1 MKDKL
6 KKISIFCITLILA
19 LIATCNFSIA
29 IKARKYTTYEINLN
43 DKVTVGRVL
52 INGTEIPKERY
63 ISDKVK
69 INQNGDL
76 YTSENGKIKIISSV
90 IDDIIINF
98 NTDNYNNIEVLKDGT
113 KQPMH
118 DNLFMIHENM
128 LQLTKS
134 SLNKYSIV
142 IFFVSYA
149 ILFLCVWEIK
159 RILNKIKDNKIKLY
173 DIVLFAISVFIIYFA
188 NIYYLIALFR
198 YLIIIPIIVI
208 IGIGIYYLKDSIKE
222 NLHSGYLILA
232 VTLGITMLFL
242 LPPFHV
248 PDEAKHFI
256 KSYEMSYGIVKDDG
270 YVNLP
275 VSLENFIYKYNS
287 GALNYKITYNGKNYF
302 LDLFEKG
309 EYNIFSNNF
318 TGYTNTRYLSIIPYI
333 PSAIFIGIFRVVKF
347 SPIFLILIGKLVNL
361 LLTIIICYYSI
372 KNIPKYKKTLF
383 VVTLFPIFIQQA
395 ASVNMD
401 YLTNL
406 VIIFFVSNVMQMKY
420 SKDIIKNKQLI
431 LIVVI
436 SIILAYCKFGYF
448 PILLLVL
455 LIPNSNFKN
464 SKLAIIYKILIVLIP
479 SFLSYLDN
487 MSLGISENKP
497 YYTFRFAIQHPLT
510 CAKVYYN
517 TALWRMDLDLFR
529 GMFDG
534 FGVSTKWNDPLILAI
549 LCIIYTLLIAIKDD
563 NDAKF
568 SKVDKILLLIPSLLI
583 IGIVYSAMFF
593 GWTYLGADKIDGL
606 QPRYFIPAILCIHLC
621 LTNGLFEF
629 NAKNKNI
636 IYNYLILSVFLFSL
650 YTIANGF
657 YNIKI

>member
-1 MKDKL
+1 M
-6 KKISIFCITLILA
+6 
-19 LIATCNFSIA
+19 
-29 IKARKYTTYEINLN
+29 
-43 DKVTVGRVL
+43 
-52 INGTEIPKERY
+52 
-63 ISDKVK
+63 
-69 INQNGDL
+69 
-76 YTSENGKIKIISSV
+76 
-90 IDDIIINF
+90 
-98 NTDNYNNIEVLKDGT
+98 
-113 KQPMH
+113 
-118 DNLFMIHENM
+118 
-128 LQLTKS
+128 
-134 SLNKYSIV
+134 
-142 IFFVSYA
+142 
-149 ILFLCVWEIK
+149 
-159 RILNKIKDNKIKLY
+159 
-173 DIVLFAISVFIIYFA
+173 
-188 NIYYLIALFR
+188 
-198 YLIIIPIIVI
+198 
-208 IGIGIYYLKDSIKE
+208 
-222 NLHSGYLILA
+222 
-232 VTLGITMLFL
+232 TLGITMLFL

-529 GMFDG
+529 GM
-534 FGVSTKWNDPLILAI
+534 
-549 LCIIYTLLIAIKDD
+549 LIAIKDD
-563 NDAKF
+563 NDAQF
-568 SKVDKILLLIPSLLI
+568 SKVDKILLLLPSLLLL
-583 IGIVYSAMFF
+583 GIVYSAMFF

>member
-188 NIYYLIALFR
+188 NIYYLIAVFR
-198 YLIIIPIIVI
+198 HLIVIPIIVI
-208 IGIGIYYLKDSIKE
+208 IGTCIYYLKDNIKG
-222 NLHSGYLILA
+222 NLHNGYLLLA
-232 VTLGITMLFL
+232 VSLGITMLFI

-256 KSYEMSYGIVKDDG
+256 KSYEMSYGVVKDDG

-275 VSLENFIYKYNS
+275 ESLDNFIYKYS
-287 GALNYKITYNGKNYF
+287 HSLLNYNVKFSGKNYF
-302 LDLFEKG
+302 ADILECGNYRYISQHITK
-309 EYNIFSNNF
+309 
-318 TGYTNTRYLSIIPYI
+318 YTNTRFLSIIPYI
-333 PSAIFIGIFRVVKF
+333 PSAIFIGLFRICNL
-347 SPIFLILIGKLVNL
+347 SPISLILIGKLVNL
-361 LLTIIICYYSI
+361 LLTVIFCYYSI
-372 KNIPKYKKTLF
+372 KNIPIFKKTLF
-383 VVTLFPIFIQQA
+383 VVVLFPIFIQQA
-395 ASVNMD
+395 AAVNMD

-406 VIIFFVSNVMQMKY
+406 IIVFFVSCIIQMKY
-420 SKDIIKNKQLI
+420 SEEILKKKQLI
-431 LIVVI
+431 ILSVV

-448 PILLLVL
+448 PFFFFILLVPNNKFKTKKVA
-455 LIPNSNFKN
+455 LIF
-464 SKLAIIYKILIVLIP
+464 KILIILIP
-479 SFLSYLDN
+479 TALSFLDN
-487 MSLGISENKP
+487 LELGMGDNTP
-497 YYTFRFAIQHPLT
+497 YYTIDFALNNPVT
-510 CAKVYYN
+510 TAKIYYK
-517 TALWRMDLDLFR
+517 TALWRLDLDLFR
-529 GMFDG
+529 GLFDG
-534 FGVSTKWNDPLILAI
+534 FGWSTKWNESFVSTILS
-549 LCIIYTLLIAIKDD
+549 IIYILLISIKDD
-563 NDAKF
+563 IDVKI
-568 SKVDKILLLIPSLLI
+568 KKHDKLLLLVVAFFS

-593 GWTYLGADKIDGL
+593 SWTYFGADKIDGL
-606 QPRYFIPAILCIHLC
+606 QPRYFIPAILCIHIV
-621 LTNGLFEF
+621 LTNCIFIF
-629 NAKNKNI
+629 NMKNK
-636 IYNYLILSVFLFSL
+636 YVVYSFLILFIFLFAFF
-650 YTIANGF
+650 TIAKGF
-657 YNIKI
+657 YYLQV